1 MIKNKTLHIKVTQW
15 NIKGGLKFARI
26 GGPLLLIEFK
36 NKEKADKVL
45 LRGNRWF
52 TESILHL
59 DRWDPKVGCSQNG
72 ERAKS
77 VWVRVV
83 GLPLHFWSQ
92 EAFRKIGDCCGGFI
106 AVDENTANLKEL
118 RWARLLV
125 RFEDLEWPSS
135 LHVAVGSLCY
145 AFQLWWE
152 VKPGL
157 LEVVP
162 VIKNEKG
169 KEREVRDD
177 GEGIHA
183 LDSKW

>member
-1 MIKNKTLHIKVTQW
+1 M
-15 NIKGGLKFARI
+15 
-26 GGPLLLIEFK
+26 
-36 NKEKADKVL
+36 
-45 LRGNRWF
+45 
-52 TESILHL
+52 
-59 DRWDPKVGCSQNG
+59 GCSQNG

-83 GLPLHFWSQ
+83 GLLLHFWSR

-152 VKPGL
+152 VKPGMF
-157 LEVVP
+157 EVVP

-169 KEREVRDD
+169 KEREVRMT
-177 GEGIHA
+177 EKEIHA
-183 LDSKW
+183 LDSNW